1 MVDVRK
7 GNQYPTESFTLP
19 YKKTYGEEAVKL
31 YNSTGRK
38 AMEWQELLIYDILA
52 VNDDEL
58 YTHTKFGY
66 SVPRRNGKNELV
78 LMREMYG
85 LVKGEKIIHTAHRTT
100 TTHSAWE
107 RLYDAL
113 EKAKIEITSSY
124 RASGKEHIEVEGGG
138 KIVFRTRTSKGGL
151 GEGFDLMIIDEAQEY
166 QDDQETALKYVIS
179 SSQNPQTLFCGTPPT
194 MVSSGTIFTKMR
206 DRVLSGKMKNTGWA
220 EWSVE
225 FKTDPNDVEA
235 WYRTNPSLGTVFT
248 ERIIQDE
255 VGEDDI
261 DFNIQRLGL
270 WFKTNLKSVISESEW
285 LDLKVPSVPKFKGKL
300 FVGIKYGKDGN
311 NVAMSVAVRT
321 EEDNIFI
328 ECIDCQTVKN
338 GNGWILQYLS
348 QLDVAKV
355 VIDGA
360 GSQRILEQEIKDAGI
375 KVSTMLPTVN
385 EVIVANTMFEQALF
399 KHTVC
404 HNNQPSLTACAS
416 NTEKRAIGSNGGFG
430 YKSIKQELDIALL
443 DSAILAHWL
452 CSTKKEA
459 KKQRI
464 FY

>member
-1 MVDVRK
+1 MAEIRK

-124 RASGKEHIEVEGGG
+124 RASGKEHIEVEGCG

-206 DRVLSGKMKNTGWA
+206 DLVLSGKMKNTGWA

-255 VGEDDI
+255 IGNDDV

-270 WFKTNLKSVISESEW
+270 WFKTNLKSVISEAEW
-285 LDLKVPSVPKFKGKL
+285 LDLKAL
-300 FVGIKYGKDGN
+300 
-311 NVAMSVAVRT
+311 A
-321 EEDNIFI
+321 
-328 ECIDCQTVKN
+328 CQNSKEN
-338 GNGWILQYLS
+338 YL
-348 QLDVAKV
+348 LV
-355 VIDGA
+355 
-360 GSQRILEQEIKDAGI
+360 
-375 KVSTMLPTVN
+375 
-385 EVIVANTMFEQALF
+385 
-399 KHTVC
+399 
-404 HNNQPSLTACAS
+404 
-416 NTEKRAIGSNGGFG
+416 
-430 YKSIKQELDIALL
+430 
-443 DSAILAHWL
+443 
-452 CSTKKEA
+452 
-459 KKQRI
+459 
-464 FY
+464 

>member
-1 MVDVRK
+1 M
-7 GNQYPTESFTLP
+7 
-19 YKKTYGEEAVKL
+19 
-31 YNSTGRK
+31 
-38 AMEWQELLIYDILA
+38 
-52 VNDDEL
+52 
-58 YTHTKFGY
+58 
-66 SVPRRNGKNELV
+66 
-78 LMREMYG
+78 
-85 LVKGEKIIHTAHRTT
+85 
-100 TTHSAWE
+100 
-107 RLYDAL
+107 
-113 EKAKIEITSSY
+113 
-124 RASGKEHIEVEGGG
+124 
-138 KIVFRTRTSKGGL
+138 
-151 GEGFDLMIIDEAQEY
+151 
-166 QDDQETALKYVIS
+166 
-179 SSQNPQTLFCGTPPT
+179 
-194 MVSSGTIFTKMR
+194 
-206 DRVLSGKMKNTGWA
+206 
-220 EWSVE
+220 
-225 FKTDPNDVEA
+225 
-235 WYRTNPSLGTVFT
+235 
-248 ERIIQDE
+248 
-255 VGEDDI
+255 
-261 DFNIQRLGL
+261 
-270 WFKTNLKSVISESEW
+270 
-285 LDLKVPSVPKFKGKL
+285 PKFKGKL

-321 EEDNIFI
+321 EDDNIFI

-355 VIDGA
+355 AIDGA

-404 HNNQPSLTACAS
+404 HNDQPSLTACAS